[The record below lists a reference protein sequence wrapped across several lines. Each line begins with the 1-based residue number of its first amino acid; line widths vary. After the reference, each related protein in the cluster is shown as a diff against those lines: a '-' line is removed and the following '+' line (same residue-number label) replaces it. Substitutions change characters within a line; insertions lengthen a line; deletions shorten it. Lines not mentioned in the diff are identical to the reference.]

1 MNAIKFKRSVLFVIF
16 IYCFAI
22 VFGIVLKIYDTSKGE
37 VIYTTF
43 KDLIPLI
50 IAIPAAW
57 LGFCFQRRQVYLK
70 DVREIWS
77 KLVVTFQDVMQYN
90 YLEKP
95 TQSDY
100 GQVLKQLSI
109 IIDEL
114 RAIFSNLG
122 ENSKNIGLYPFESIK
137 GIFSEISSLEYGE
150 KYKSDEVL
158 LVRERILKHWKQLR
172 KYYLYELERGLPE
185 NIDSPYIR

>member
-1 MNAIKFKRSVLFVIF
+1 
-16 IYCFAI
+16 
-22 VFGIVLKIYDTSKGE
+22 
-37 VIYTTF
+37 
-43 KDLIPLI
+43 
-50 IAIPAAW
+50 
-57 LGFCFQRRQVYLK
+57 
-70 DVREIWS
+70 
-77 KLVVTFQDVMQYN
+77 MQYN